1 MLLVQP
7 GEEYIE
13 ISHHSTQTESHLQ
26 DKENVAIIAVQMC
39 SMRYSGS
46 HLQDKENVAIIVVQ
60 MCSVRYSGSLLFS
73 AASMKEVNVSCRSP
87 LLSIVIYV

>member
-13 ISHHSTQTESHLQ
+13 ISHHSIQTELHLQ
-26 DKENVAIIAVQMC
+26 DKENVAVIAVQMC
-39 SMRYSGS
+39 S
-46 HLQDKENVAIIVVQ
+46 VW
-60 MCSVRYSGSLLFS
+60 YSGSLLFS
-73 AASMKEVNVSCRSP
+73 AASMKEVNASCRSP